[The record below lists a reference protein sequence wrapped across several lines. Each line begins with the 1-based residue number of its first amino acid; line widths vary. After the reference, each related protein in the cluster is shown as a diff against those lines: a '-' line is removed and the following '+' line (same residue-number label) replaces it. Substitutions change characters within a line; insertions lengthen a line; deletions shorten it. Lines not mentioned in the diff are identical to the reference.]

1 MGLLNKKLV
10 LIVEDDPQLGKIYTD
25 ILTKSGYEARLASGA
40 GLGLELIDSL
50 KWDLLLLD
58 IMLPIRDGISI
69 LKEMG
74 EKQLKK
80 GKIIMLTNL
89 NNDNIIHDAFK
100 YGADGYIIKSE
111 VTPGGLIQEIEG
123 VLK

>member
-1 MGLLNKKLV
+1 VFVKVVDLFYHQKNNRMRWQGTIKGIVFSITKK
-10 LIVEDDPQLGKIYTD
+10 
-25 ILTKSGYEARLASGA
+25 
-40 GLGLELIDSL
+40 
-50 KWDLLLLD
+50 
-58 IMLPIRDGISI
+58 
-69 LKEMG
+69 
-74 EKQLKK
+74 LKK
-80 GKIIMLTNL
+80 GKIVMLTNL